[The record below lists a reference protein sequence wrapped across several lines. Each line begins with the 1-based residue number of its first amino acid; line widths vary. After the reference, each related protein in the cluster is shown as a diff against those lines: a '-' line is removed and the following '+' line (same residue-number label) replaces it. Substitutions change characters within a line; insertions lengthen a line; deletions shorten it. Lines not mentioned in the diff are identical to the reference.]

1 MVGDAGFPAPPD
13 TIAGVKILLVT
24 GSSSKAREA
33 SDIMG
38 SDVERADLDLPE
50 IQAATIEEVAREKAR
65 EAFRRLERACV
76 VEDSALG
83 FDAWGGLPGP
93 YVKWFEKV
101 AGLEALCRSLDGFR
115 NRSATATCVLAFRS
129 ETEQMT
135 AIGRIEGSIADRPR
149 GAGGFGWDSIFV
161 PAGEERTFAEMD
173 AAEKNAMSHRRRAWE
188 ELRRKI
194 RLWQD
199 GR

>member
-1 MVGDAGFPAPPD
+1 MRIV
-13 TIAGVKILLVT
+13 LVT
-24 GSSSKAREA
+24 GSDAKAREA
-33 SDIMG
+33 SEILETEI
-38 SDVERADLDLPE
+38 ERVDLDLPE
-50 IQAATIEEVAREKAR
+50 IQAATIEDVAREKAR

-83 FDAWGGLPGP
+83 FSAWKGLPGP
-93 YVKWFEKV
+93 YVKWFERT
-101 AGLEALCRSLDGFR
+101 AGLEALCRSLDGFPDR
-115 NRSATATCVLAFRS
+115 RAVATCVLAFRS

-135 AIGRIEGSIADRPR
+135 AIGRLEGTVASSPR
-149 GAGGFGWDSIFV
+149 GNGGFGWDSIFV
-161 PAGEERTFAEMD
+161 PDGEKRTFAEMS
-173 AAEKNAMSHRRRAWE
+173 AAEKNAVSHRRRAWE